1 VGHYG
6 PKLEAERDDTLG
18 QYLQE
23 HGQKA
28 SIFHSRL
35 EASGFFQ

>member
-1 VGHYG
+1 MGHYR

-23 HGQKA
+23 RGQKT
-28 SIFHSRL
+28 INLPF
-35 EASGFFQ
+35 